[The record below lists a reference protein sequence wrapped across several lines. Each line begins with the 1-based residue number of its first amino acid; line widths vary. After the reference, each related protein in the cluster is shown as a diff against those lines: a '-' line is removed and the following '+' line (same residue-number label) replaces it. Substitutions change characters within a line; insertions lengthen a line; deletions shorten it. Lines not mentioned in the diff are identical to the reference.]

1 MTATVLAALELSW
14 DPQIRGILVVAFA
27 VAVLCGSVYLLLG
40 TNLGTRLGFLVAMA
54 GFWGWMTIMG
64 IIWALYGIGY
74 VGDSPTWHVT
84 EAVSSQ
90 SADDLSQAKLEAAH
104 DLGDWTELPADD
116 PSRGE
121 AQASASASL
130 VGQDSVFGLFEAE
143 SEYVVVD
150 AYEKG
155 GKDPDSL
162 LSELPGPHPP
172 HYAIVQVQRA
182 KVVEVEFGDT
192 PPPAEA
198 DETQPII
205 SVVMERDL
213 GSKRLP
219 PVAIALASGILF
231 GITCNVLHRRDKA
244 VTEARAAAAANA

>member
-1 MTATVLAALELSW
+1 MTVLIAALELSW
-14 DPQIRGILVVAFA
+14 DPQIRGILVVAFSM
-27 VAVLCGSVYLLLG
+27 AVLPGSVYLLLS
-40 TNLGTRLGFLVAMA
+40 TNLGTRLGFLIAMA
-54 GFWGWMTIMG
+54 GFWGWMTLMA

-74 VGDSPTWHVT
+74 VGDSPSWHVV
-84 EAVSSQ
+84 EAVTSE
-90 SADDLSQAKLEAAH
+90 SADDLSAAKVEDAH
-104 DLGDWTELPADD
+104 DLGTWVELPADD

-121 AQASASASL
+121 AQASASAAL
-130 VGQDSVFGLFEAE
+130 VGDDSTFGLFETE
-143 SEYVVVD
+143 SQYVVID

-172 HYAIVQVQRA
+172 HWAIVQVQRA
-182 KVVEVEFGDT
+182 VVVEVPVGEA
-192 PPPAEA
+192 PPPAEP

-219 PVAIALASGILF
+219 PVAIALASAIIF

-244 VTEARAAAAANA
+244 VTAARAAAAANA

>member
-1 MTATVLAALELSW
+1 MTAVFAALELSW
-14 DPQIRGILVVAFA
+14 DPQIRGILVVAVG
-27 VAVLCGSVYLLLG
+27 VAVLMGSVYLLLG

-84 EAVSSQ
+84 EAVTSE
-90 SADDLSQAKLEAAH
+90 SADDLSAATLEEAH
-104 DLGDWTELPADD
+104 DLSDWERLPADD

-121 AQASASASL
+121 AQASASAAIA
-130 VGQDSVFGLFEAE
+130 GNDSTFGLFETE
-143 SEYVVVD
+143 SEYVVLD

-155 GKDPDSL
+155 GKDPDSIW
-162 LSELPGPHPP
+162 SELPGPHPP

-182 KVVEVEFGDT
+182 VEVEVEFGEA
-192 PPPAEA
+192 PPPAEP
-198 DETQPII
+198 DETQPVI

-213 GSKRLP
+213 GAKRLP
-219 PVAIALASGILF
+219 PVAITLASAIIF

>member
-1 MTATVLAALELSW
+1 MTLVLAALELSW
-14 DPQIRGILVVAFA
+14 DPQIRAILVVALA
-27 VAVLCGSVYLLLG
+27 VAVLPGSVYLLLG

-54 GFWGWMTIMG
+54 GFWGWMTIMA

-74 VGDSPTWHVT
+74 VGDSPTWKVI
-84 EAVSSQ
+84 EAVTSER
-90 SADDLSQAKLEAAH
+90 ADDLGGAQLEEAR
-104 DLGDWTELPADD
+104 DLEGWEELPADD

-121 AQASASASL
+121 AQASASASIA
-130 VGQDSVFGLFEAE
+130 GEESTFGLFETE
-143 SEYVVVD
+143 SEYVVLA
-150 AYEKG
+150 AYERG

-182 KVVEVEFGDT
+182 VEVEVEFGEA
-192 PPPAEA
+192 PPPAEP
-198 DETQPII
+198 DETQPVI

-219 PVAIALASGILF
+219 PVAIALASAIIF

-244 VTEARAAAAANA
+244 VTAARAAANA

>member
-1 MTATVLAALELSW
+1 MTALYAALELSW
-14 DPQIRGILVVAFA
+14 DPQIRAILVVALA
-27 VAVLCGSVYLLLG
+27 VAVLPGSVYLILG

-74 VGDSPTWHVT
+74 VGDSPTWHVV
-84 EAVSSQ
+84 EAVTSE
-90 SADDLSQAKLEAAH
+90 SADDLSAAKVEEAH
-104 DLGDWTELPADD
+104 DLSDWEELPPDD

-121 AQASASASL
+121 AQASASAAL
-130 VGQDSVFGLFEAE
+130 VGDDSAFGLFQAE
-143 SEYVVVD
+143 SEYVVID

-172 HYAIVQVQRA
+172 HFAIVQVQRA
-182 KVVEVEFGDT
+182 VVVEVPFGEA
-192 PPPAEA
+192 PPPAEP
-198 DETQPII
+198 DETQPIV

-219 PVAIALASGILF
+219 PVAIALASAIIF
-231 GITCNVLHRRDKA
+231 GVTCNVLHRRDKA

>member
-1 MTATVLAALELSW
+1 MTVAFELAW
-14 DPQIRGILVVAFA
+14 DPQIRAILVVALA
-27 VAVLCGSVYLLLG
+27 VAVLPGSIYMILG
-40 TNLGTRLGFLVAMA
+40 TNLGARLGFLVAMA
-54 GFWGWMTIMG
+54 GVFGWMTIMA
-64 IIWALYGIGY
+64 IIWTVYGIGY
-74 VGDSPTWHVT
+74 VGDSPTWHVV
-84 EAVSSQ
+84 EAVTSEE
-90 SADDLSQAKLEAAH
+90 ADDLSAAKVEDAH
-104 DLGDWTELPADD
+104 DLSDWEELPADD

-121 AQASASASL
+121 AQASASAAL
-130 VGQDSVFGLFEAE
+130 VGDDSTFGLFELE
-143 SEYVVVD
+143 SDYVVVD

-182 KVVEVEFGDT
+182 VEVDVPFGEA

-198 DETQPII
+198 DETQPVI

-219 PVAIALASGILF
+219 PVAIALASAIIF

-244 VTEARAAAAANA
+244 VTEARAAAANA